1 MKQLIRKYK
10 NGNNI
15 EKYFTTIKDFPIE
28 LPIPTNFNNN
38 FNLADLF
45 INKTFDIKSE
55 PFDIQVIDRPM
66 LKSQPFDIQVEAPI
80 YKKYIGNDIIDFF
93 INKGLTEQQ
102 ARGIYGNLMQE
113 SSGKLNA
120 ISFDGKGSYGL
131 AQWTGDRKER
141 LFAKYGKN
149 PNRLQQLEYLWEE
162 LNTTE
167 KKALDKLRKASTV
180 EEATEVFMNEFE
192 RPNKKY
198 ANLERRIRYANLG

>member
-10 NGNNI
+10 NGDNI
-15 EKYFTTIKDFPIE
+15 SKYFTSIKDFPIE

-45 INKTFDIKSE
+45 IDRPMLKSE
-55 PFDIQVIDRPM
+55 PFDIQV
-66 LKSQPFDIQVEAPI
+66 EEPI

-113 SSGKLNA
+113 SSGKLNS
-120 ISFDGKGSYGL
+120 ISFDGLGSYGL

-198 ANLERRIRYANLG
+198 ANLEKRIRYANLG